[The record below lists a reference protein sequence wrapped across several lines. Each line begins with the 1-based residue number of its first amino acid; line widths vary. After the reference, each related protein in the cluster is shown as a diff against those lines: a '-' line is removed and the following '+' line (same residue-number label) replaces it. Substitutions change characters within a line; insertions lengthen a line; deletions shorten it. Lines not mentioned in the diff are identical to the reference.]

1 MTGLSKLERLKT
13 HKTNKHQQTST
24 NFVPAIQPMQKE
36 CLTCVQ
42 ETLRDRPAT
51 YAEML
56 VFGAPT
62 RDAILHQLT
71 VAGACVPWRRQFCVR
86 CGKLTLLIP
95 HGETTL
101 EQLAHT
107 ADFECMYHNMATH
120 RMN

>member
-1 MTGLSKLERLKT
+1 
-13 HKTNKHQQTST
+13 
-24 NFVPAIQPMQKE
+24 MQKE
-36 CLTCVQ
+36 CLICVHSA
-42 ETLRDRPAT
+42 LRDRPAT

-62 RDAILHQLT
+62 RDAILHQLA
-71 VAGACVPWRRQFCVR
+71 VAGPCVPSRRQFCVR

-101 EQLAHT
+101 QQLAHT
-107 ADFECMYHNMATH
+107 ANFECMYTNMATH